1 MVVNYKNSK
10 IYELVC
16 SVTGK
21 KYIGST
27 TQKLC
32 QRLSGHK
39 TMNNNCRSR
48 NLINPKIYL
57 LTYVPCDNKEEL
69 HAIERLYIENNECIN
84 KKIPLRTPK
93 EYKEDNKKHIIETN
107 KQYYKDNKEKLKE
120 SHKKYNENHKEHIK
134 EKNKE
139 YREKHREQIREKS
152 SQPIICECGVKSTKS
167 SIVRHRRS
175 KFHQEYENLWN

>member
-1 MVVNYKNSK
+1 MVNYKNSK
-10 IYELVC
+10 IYELIC
-16 SVTGK
+16 SVTGN

-32 QRLSGHK
+32 QRLAQHK
-39 TMNNNCRSR
+39 AMSNNCLSR

-93 EYKEDNKKHIIETN
+93 EY
-107 KQYYKDNKEKLKE
+107 YKDNQEQINE
-120 SHKKYNENHKEHIK
+120 QNKKYYQNNQEQISEKQKAYKQDNPEKVKANKKKYRENNKKKIK
-134 EKNKE
+134 E
-139 YREKHREQIREKS
+139 YKS
-152 SQPIICECGVKSTKS
+152 QQIICECGVKSTKS
-167 SIVRHRRS
+167 SIARHRRS